1 MPEALTFEE
10 HSKNIA
16 SSFLQSVVVVDD
28 GAFLHEWE
36 RPRPHGKL
44 VKPGRGTKPIKE
56 SPQPGEPTSEDK
68 THDLDAKVLID
79 TFAEKGLICSVLK
92 PTLMESFEDKALNA
106 SLLADI
112 VVLDWQLQGTE
123 FPDKD
128 ASGLIAKIIHGE
140 RAQDR
145 IRLIAIYSAESAI
158 TVKSKIAETLKQYG
172 DFVAEDD
179 DYTFI
184 QNATRICL
192 FAKKGIIGA
201 APGRAVNEKELPDKL
216 IGEFSQMTMGL
227 LSNAALAS
235 LAALRQNT
243 HRILGRFRN
252 PLDAPYLLHR
262 ILTSPP
268 EEAEMH
274 IVPLVVSEI
283 ESILED
289 AKVSDSVYIK
299 QIEAWLDWHIQHDP
313 PLYRRMRIKSKT
325 EAKTAMLNLLNKG
338 INGENKS
345 RSHKTWKK
353 LLSRIKTEKD
363 QRAPS
368 RLTDIFT
375 SDGKSGEICDREL
388 ALLMSTRSQYQSPAP
403 SLTLGTIVAEDI
415 GDETHYLVCIQPKC
429 DSVRLP
435 RKGREFPFL
444 PLTPVEKATS
454 SDFGYIVRDRETLV
468 ELQLS
473 LKPHDSLKVHFQPT
487 KRGQPIY
494 ASPDQGRWLFK
505 SSSPDTT
512 PLRWVATLKP
522 DHAQRVAND
531 FGREITRVG
540 LTESEWLRRCAKK
553 R

>member
-1 MPEALTFEE
+1 MPDALTFEE
-10 HSKNIA
+10 YSRKIA

-28 GAFLHEWE
+28 GAFLHDWE
-36 RPRPHGKL
+36 RPRPHRKL

-56 SPQPGEPTSEDK
+56 SPQEGESTSEDI
-68 THDLDAKVLID
+68 THDLNAKVLID
-79 TFAEKGLICSVLK
+79 RFAEEGLLCSVLK
-92 PTLMESFEDKALNA
+92 PTLMELFEDKAFNA
-106 SLLADI
+106 ALLADI

-123 FPDKD
+123 FPDKN
-128 ASGLIAKIIHGE
+128 AAGLIAKIIHSE

-145 IRLIAIYSAESAI
+145 IRLIAVYSAAPARTI
-158 TVKSKIAETLKQYG
+158 QSKIAETLEQFGEYTE
-172 DFVAEDD
+172 EDD
-179 DYTFI
+179 NYTFN

-192 FAKKGIIGA
+192 FAKEGTIGA
-201 APGRAVNEKELPDKL
+201 AQGRVVAEEDLPDKL

-235 LAALRQNT
+235 LAAVRQNT

-252 PLDAPYLLHR
+252 PLDASYLSHR

-274 IVPLVVSEI
+274 IVPLIVAEI
-283 ESILED
+283 ESVLED
-289 AKVSDSVYIK
+289 AEVPNLVAINQIK
-299 QIEAWLDWHIQHDP
+299 AWLDWHMQHNP
-313 PLYRRMRIKSKT
+313 PLYRRMRIKSKAD
-325 EAKTAMLNLLNKG
+325 AKTAMVSLLNKG
-338 INGENKS
+338 ITRGTRS

-353 LLSRIKTEKD
+353 LLRRIKSEED

-375 SDGKSGEICDREL
+375 PDGKSGEIRDREL
-388 ALLMSTRSQYQSPAP
+388 ALLMSTRSQYQAPLP

-415 GDETHYLVCIQPKC
+415 GTKTNYLVCIQPKC

-435 RKGREFPFL
+435 KNGREFPFL
-444 PLTPVEKATS
+444 PLIPVGRS
-454 SDFGYIVRDRETLV
+454 NSDDFGYIVRDGETLV

-473 LKPHDSLKVHFQPT
+473 LKPHNSRKVHFKPT
-487 KRGQPIY
+487 KSGQPIY
-494 ASPDQGRWLFK
+494 ALADQGRWLFK
-505 SSSPDTT
+505 SLLPNPIS
-512 PLRWVATLKP
+512 LRWVATLKP

>member
-10 HSKNIA
+10 YSKKIA

-28 GAFLHEWE
+28 GAFLHHWE
-36 RPRPHGKL
+36 RPRPHDNL
-44 VKPGRGTKPIKE
+44 VKPGRGTEPKKK
-56 SPQPGEPTSEDK
+56 SPQPGESTSEYK

-92 PTLMESFEDKALNA
+92 PTLMESFEDKAFNA
-106 SLLADI
+106 ALLADI

-128 ASGLIAKIIHGE
+128 AAGLIAKIIHGKG
-140 RAQDR
+140 AQDR
-145 IRLIAIYSAESAI
+145 IRLIVIYSAEPARTI
-158 TVKSKIAETLKQYG
+158 QSKIAELLKQSG
-172 DFVAEDD
+172 EFVAEDD
-179 DYTFI
+179 DHTFI

-201 APGRAVNEKELPDKL
+201 APGRAVSEEELPDKL

-235 LAALRQNT
+235 LAALRQHT
-243 HRILGRFRN
+243 HLMLGRFRN
-252 PLDAPYLLHR
+252 PLDAPYLSHR
-262 ILTSPP
+262 ILTFPP

-274 IVPLVVSEI
+274 IVPLVVSET

-289 AKVSDSVYIK
+289 ANVSDSVSIGQIK
-299 QIEAWLDWHIQHDP
+299 AWLDWHMRHDP

-325 EAKTAMLNLLNKG
+325 EAKKAMLNLLTKG
-338 INGENKS
+338 ITGKNKS
-345 RSHKTWKK
+345 RSHKTWGK
-353 LLSRIKTEKD
+353 LLSRIKSEKN

-375 SDGKSGEICDREL
+375 SDGKSGEIHDREL
-388 ALLMSTRSQYQSPAP
+388 ALLMSTRSQYQTLPP

-415 GDETHYLVCIQPKC
+415 EDETHYFVCIQPKC

-435 RKGREFPFL
+435 KNGREFPFL
-444 PLTPVEKATS
+444 PLTPVGKDTS
-454 SDFGYIVRDRETLV
+454 SDFGYIVRDRATLV

-473 LKPHDSLKVHFQPT
+473 LKPHDFRKFHFQPT

-494 ASPDQGRWLFK
+494 ASPVQGRWLFK
-505 SSSPDTT
+505 SSSPDTS
-512 PLRWVATLKP
+512 PLRWVAALKP

-531 FGREITRVG
+531 FGHEITRVG